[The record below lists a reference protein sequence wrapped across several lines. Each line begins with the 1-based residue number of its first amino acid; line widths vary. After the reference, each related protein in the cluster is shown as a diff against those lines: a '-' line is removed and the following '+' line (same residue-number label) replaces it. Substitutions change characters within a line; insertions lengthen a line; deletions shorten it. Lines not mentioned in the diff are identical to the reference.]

1 MVNRQ
6 LLAIIAILSASH
18 PGYSGARPD
27 VSLLS
32 VGNFHKGEVR
42 ASSGERWMGLVK
54 NGPESAWQ
62 FFPVEVQSV
71 KDPLLDGE
79 DQKSGTEV
87 KVLSGEPLFLI
98 RGVEGLA
105 RKKVKTARFNP
116 LGPMLADQ
124 TPIQLSCQDCK
135 GSLSLRII
143 DVKRGGGDVGR
154 SSRLVLEGEGI
165 SQILY
170 EWPEG
175 FDDQHC
181 ELIWAGDLN
190 GDGKIDL
197 LMNLSDHYNVNEMT
211 LLLSLK
217 RPRGSLVEKVAVFRT
232 TGC

>member
-1 MVNRQ
+1 
-6 LLAIIAILSASH
+6 
-18 PGYSGARPD
+18 
-27 VSLLS
+27 
-32 VGNFHKGEVR
+32 
-42 ASSGERWMGLVK
+42 MGLVK
-54 NGPESAWQ
+54 NGAESAWQ
-62 FFPVEVQSV
+62 FFQVAVQNV

-87 KVLSGEPLFLI
+87 KVRDGEPLFLI
-98 RGVEGLA
+98 RGVESLA

-143 DVKRGGGDVGR
+143 DVKRGEGDAGR

-170 EWPEG
+170 EWPDG

-181 ELIWAGDLN
+181 ELIWSGDLN
-190 GDGKIDL
+190 GDGRIDL

-217 RPRGSLVEKVAVFRT
+217 RPRETLVEKVAVFRT